1 MTPRERGGT
10 EVRYWVSYHKA
21 EAFTI
26 CLAAIGVIAVVVF
39 G

>member
-1 MTPRERGGT
+1 M
-10 EVRYWVSYHKA
+10 RYWVYYHRA

-26 CLAAIGVIAVVVF
+26 CLAVIGLAAVVVF